1 MAFWRQNKRLAVR
14 QLPMTAASA
23 LPALG
28 PLFPPMG
35 SLVHVKWLAALQAEV
50 HLEPESFLPPHEV
63 PEVTFLTQLNP
74 DSM

>member
-14 QLPMTAASA
+14 QLPMAAAST

-35 SLVHVKWLAALQAEV
+35 SLVHVKWIDALQAVV
-50 HLEPESFLPPHEV
+50 HLEPESFLPPHGDAEA
-63 PEVTFLTQLNP
+63 TFLAQLNP